1 MASSML
7 MLLIG
12 ACAGAVIGFKFGNA
26 FKISR
31 KSDNNTYKPIRD
43 KGVNKS

>member
-1 MASSML
+1 

-12 ACAGAVIGFKFGNA
+12 AIAGAVIGFKFGNM

-31 KSDNNTYKPIRD
+31 KSDNNTHNIIRD
-43 KGVNKS
+43 GRGNKS